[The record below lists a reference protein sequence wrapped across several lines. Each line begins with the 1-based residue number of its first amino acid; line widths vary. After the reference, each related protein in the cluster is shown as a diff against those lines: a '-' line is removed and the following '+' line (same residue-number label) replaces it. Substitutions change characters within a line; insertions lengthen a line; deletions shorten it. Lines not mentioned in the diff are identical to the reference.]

1 MARRWAG
8 WGAGP
13 SGAGAAGGPGRIFL
27 GLMAVFSAAV
37 AAALWREGRGAAAGV
52 ALLAAAYFG
61 LRVAG
66 VIGRR
71 RGGDDDGT

>member
-1 MARRWAG
+1 
-8 WGAGP
+8 
-13 SGAGAAGGPGRIFL
+13 
-27 GLMAVFSAAV
+27 MAVFSAAV